1 MLDSIESVRP
11 APSCPMAKAGSKKTT
26 ASAASDIVAG
36 QGDRLKRL
44 RETLGYMTAT
54 AFADFLEIGITRY
67 HPFEKGVPLSRDVAF
82 LIVRKVPGVS
92 LDWLYFGKP
101 DGLPL
106 ELARRLGVFG
116 NRTTD

>member
-11 APSCPMAKAGSKKTT
+11 ARSCPMAKAGSKKTKAT
-26 ASAASDIVAG
+26 EAGDIVAG

-82 LIVRKVPGVS
+82 RIVRRVPGMS

-101 DGLPL
+101 EGLPL

-116 NRTTD
+116 N